1 MPAQCADSGFRGGA
15 QPVNLQYFKSKGLV
29 NPVVVSPDAGGVKR
43 AKTFME
49 GAFPPPEP
57 QINPS
62 ATSAWALGASRC
74 NLTRSSGWWGAGLN
88 AVGVPAGLAMIIKQR
103 AVQTGESNQA
113 SRGLQATIPMENAT
127 ATCNNREPTPVCF
140 LWRERCL

>member
-49 GAFPPPEP
+49 GAFPPPRTP
-57 QINPS
+57 NQHIRHIR
-62 ATSAWALGASRC
+62 LG
-74 NLTRSSGWWGAGLN
+74 TW
-88 AVGVPAGLAMIIKQR
+88 
-103 AVQTGESNQA
+103 
-113 SRGLQATIPMENAT
+113 
-127 ATCNNREPTPVCF
+127 REPV
-140 LWRERCL
+140 